1 MGNRFIQ
8 PVFFIMCLL
17 SFNLSIP
24 NMSQVQWSQN
34 KLYKHYYGIKTTSS
48 WVQALH
54 VFHFLK
60 SMSKIAWSFF
70 QHQNLNALQILNAQT
85 ILHALGKNARIPA
98 SPQLVESMLNAG
110 FKGTE
115 LSASVGQG
123 MREIPTASVKN
134 VRSFYF
140 APKSQ
145 SFTDFFLFYNN

>member
-1 MGNRFIQ
+1 M
-8 PVFFIMCLL
+8 
-17 SFNLSIP
+17 
-24 NMSQVQWSQN
+24 
-34 KLYKHYYGIKTTSS
+34 
-48 WVQALH
+48 
-54 VFHFLK
+54 K
-60 SMSKIAWSFF
+60 SMYKIAWFFF
-70 QHQNLNALQILNAQT
+70 QHQDLNAQLTQNAQT
-85 ILHALGKNARIPA
+85 ILHALEKNARIPA

-145 SFTDFFLFYNN
+145 SLQISFFFTIISWL